1 MIALLTGQLAYRSP
15 EQIIVD
21 VAGVGYR
28 LQIPLS
34 TFYTLPEQG
43 QVQLRVHTHV
53 KEDAIQL
60 FGFQSEA
67 EKDLFALLI
76 SVSGVGPKLAI
87 TILSHIPTDELA
99 NALCQSDIPR
109 LTAIPGIGK
118 KSAERLVLELQ
129 DKAAALAV
137 AGTIKPAGNTIP
149 AGDACQ
155 QDALSALVNLGYKEN
170 LAKKALKSLQV
181 APGTPLEE
189 VLKAA
194 LKLLVK

>member
-1 MIALLTGQLAYRSP
+1 MIALLTGQLALRSP
-15 EQIIVD
+15 EQIILD
-21 VAGVGYR
+21 VGGVGYR

-34 TFYTLPEQG
+34 TYYGLPESG

-53 KEDAIQL
+53 KEDAINL
-60 FGFQSEA
+60 YGFLSDD
-67 EKDLFALLI
+67 EKTLFALLI

-99 NALCQSDIPR
+99 LALNQGDIPR

-129 DKAAALAV
+129 DKAAGLAI
-137 AGTIKPAGNTIP
+137 AGAAYATDTPQPTAI
-149 AGDACQ
+149 DSH
-155 QDALSALVNLGYKEN
+155 QDALSALINLGYKEV
-170 LAKKALKSLQV
+170 LARKALKTV
-181 APGTPLEE
+181 KTAPAAALEE

-194 LKLLVK
+194 LKVLSK